1 MKQPE
6 SIEDMLSRLMPVAIS
21 EAGQHSLDA
30 MLDELAGEEV
40 IDMPVTVKSRGV
52 RRLWA
57 YTLPPVGI
65 AAAAAFAFFMPQ
77 SSSTRKEITSSQPKL
92 EAPGIFLLGEMDRIE
107 TLTDEGWLAD
117 PHGAA
122 MQAVRVKVVEE
133 DTYRDEQTGI
143 IFQISE
149 PREELILTPVTAF

>member
-6 SIEDMLSRLMPVAIS
+6 SIENMLSRLMPVAIS
-21 EAGQHSLDA
+21 ESGQRSLDA

-40 IDMPVTVKSRGV
+40 GPEMPVAAPRGKKFWIYV
-52 RRLWA
+52 
-57 YTLPPVGI
+57 LPPTGI
-65 AAAAAFAFFMPQ
+65 AAAAAFAFFMPEV
-77 SSSTRKEITSSQPKL
+77 STARKEITAIQPKI
-92 EAPGIFLLGEMDRIE
+92 EAPGIFLLGETDRIE

-122 MQAVRVKVVEE
+122 MQAVRVRVVEE
-133 DTYRDEQTGI
+133 NTLRDEKTGI
-143 IFQISE
+143 VFQISE